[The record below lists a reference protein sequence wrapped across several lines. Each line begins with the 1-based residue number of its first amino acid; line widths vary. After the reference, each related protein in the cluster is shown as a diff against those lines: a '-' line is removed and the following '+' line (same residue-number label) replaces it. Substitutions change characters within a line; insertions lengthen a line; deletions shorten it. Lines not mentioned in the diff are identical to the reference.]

1 MRLPN
6 IALACLVYLVCVPAG
21 ADDLPVRPLDSVV
34 FLTKNTN
41 NNQVH
46 YGVNVDKQCRPAEE
60 DPVYAYWRML
70 EKGPDERD
78 GLKFWEQPGYGVR
91 QPEKVDLNT
100 DSGSLAL
107 VIRGV
112 PDHKIRLE
120 TFTSDRG
127 CRARAITGISGEEAI
142 LLRIDIEVSGW
153 ATVHKVEIHGISLS
167 SGLEVSEVTHQD
179 S

>member
-1 MRLPN
+1 MRSL
-6 IALACLVYLVCVPAG
+6 IVALACMVCLATR
-21 ADDLPVRPLDSVV
+21 AEELPVRPLDSVV
-34 FLTKNTN
+34 FLTKNTHN
-41 NNQVH
+41 TPVH
-46 YGVNVDKQCRPAEE
+46 YGVNVDTQCRPTDE
-60 DPVYAYWRML
+60 DPVSAYWRML
-70 EKGPDERD
+70 EEGPDERD
-78 GLKFWEQPGYGVR
+78 ELKFWEQPGYGVR
-91 QPEKVDLNT
+91 QPEEVDRNA

-127 CRARAITGISGEEAI
+127 CQARAITGISGEEAI

-153 ATVHKVEIHGISLS
+153 ANVHKVEIHGISFS
-167 SGLEVSEVTHQD
+167 SGLEVSEVTHQG

>member
-1 MRLPN
+1 MRSL
-6 IALACLVYLVCVPAG
+6 IVALASLVCLATE
-21 ADDLPVRPLDSVV
+21 AKDLPVRPLDSVL

-46 YGVNVDKQCRPAEE
+46 YGVNVDKQCRPAVE

-70 EKGPDERD
+70 EEGPDERD
-78 GLKFWEQPGYGVR
+78 KLKFWEQPGYGVR

-112 PDHKIRLE
+112 PEHKIRLE
-120 TFTSDRG
+120 TFSSELG

-142 LLRIDIEVSGW
+142 LLRIDIDVSGW
-153 ATVHKVEIHGISLS
+153 ADVHKVEIHGISLH

-179 S
+179 